1 MELEYRLFQDY
12 FGLLI
17 PLLIGLVLI
26 VYVKRSRPA
35 IIKGVLL
42 SHFSKVNFKN
52 IQNNIHDREVTIL
65 LWTSVFLQGLYLNS
79 YFIELNTPIY
89 FYYLIVAII
98 IGLKHLSLKISAKT
112 FNKEQ
117 LFEEYQ
123 TSFIAVVIKLGWF
136 LIPVSLINIIYLNKI
151 SINQRIDINKTTL
164 IFVLIFLVY
173 RLFFLFIQANKENI
187 SYLHIF
193 LYLCTLEILPI
204 VIISYYF
211 LNN

>member
-1 MELEYRLFQDY
+1 MQLEYRLFQDY

-52 IQNNIHDREVTIL
+52 TQNNIHDREVTIL

-136 LIPVSLINIIYLNKI
+136 LIPVSIINIIYLNKI
-151 SINQRIDINKTTL
+151 SINQRIELNKTML

-173 RLFFLFIQANKENI
+173 RLFFLFTQANKEKI

>member
-52 IQNNIHDREVTIL
+52 TQSNIHDREVTIL

-98 IGLKHLSLKISAKT
+98 ILLKHLSLKISAKT

-123 TSFIAVVIKLGWF
+123 TSFIVVVIKLGWF
-136 LIPVSLINIIYLNKI
+136 LIPVSIINIIYLNKI
-151 SINQRIDINKTTL
+151 TINQRIDLNKTAI
-164 IFVLIFLVY
+164 IFVLLFLLY
-173 RLFFLFIQANKENI
+173 RLFFLFTQAIKVKV

-204 VIISYYF
+204 VLISYYF

>member
-136 LIPVSLINIIYLNKI
+136 LIPVSIINIIYLNKI
-151 SINQRIDINKTTL
+151 SINQRIELNKTTL

>member
-136 LIPVSLINIIYLNKI
+136 LIPASIINIIYLNKI
-151 SINQRIDINKTTL
+151 SINQRIDLNKTML

-173 RLFFLFIQANKENI
+173 RLFFLFKQANKEKI

>member
-136 LIPVSLINIIYLNKI
+136 LIPVSIINIIYLNKI
-151 SINQRIDINKTTL
+151 SINQRIDLNKTML

-173 RLFFLFIQANKENI
+173 RLFFLLKQANKEKI

>member
-42 SHFSKVNFKN
+42 SHFSKINFKN
-52 IQNNIHDREVTIL
+52 IQSNIYDREVTIL

-79 YFIELNTPIY
+79 YFIEYNTPIY
-89 FYYLIVAII
+89 FYYLTVAII

-117 LFEEYQ
+117 LFEEYK
-123 TSFIAVVIKLGWF
+123 TSFIVVVIKLGWF
-136 LIPVSLINIIYLNKI
+136 LIPVSIINIIYLNKI
-151 SINQRIDINKTTL
+151 AINQRIDLNKTAL
-164 IFVLIFLVY
+164 IFVLLFLLY
-173 RLFFLFIQANKENI
+173 RLFFLVTQAIKVKI

-204 VIISYYF
+204 VVISYYF

>member
-42 SHFSKVNFKN
+42 SHFSKINFKN
-52 IQNNIHDREVTIL
+52 IQSNIYDREVTIL

-79 YFIELNTPIY
+79 YFIEYNTPIY
-89 FYYLIVAII
+89 FYYLTVAIT

-123 TSFIAVVIKLGWF
+123 TSFIVVVIKLGWF
-136 LIPVSLINIIYLNKI
+136 LIPVSIINIIYLNKI
-151 SINQRIDINKTTL
+151 AINQRIDLNKTAL
-164 IFVLIFLVY
+164 IFVLLFLLY
-173 RLFFLFIQANKENI
+173 RLFFLVTQAIKVKI

-204 VIISYYF
+204 VVISYYF

>member
-52 IQNNIHDREVTIL
+52 IQNNIHDKEVTIL

-89 FYYLIVAII
+89 FYYLIVAIT

-136 LIPVSLINIIYLNKI
+136 LIPVSIINIIYLNKI
-151 SINQRIDINKTTL
+151 SINQRIDLNKTML

-173 RLFFLFIQANKENI
+173 RLFFLFKQANKEKI

>member
-1 MELEYRLFQDY
+1 MQLEYRLFQDY

-17 PLLIGLVLI
+17 PLLMGLVLI
-26 VYVKRSRPA
+26 VYVKRIRPA

-42 SHFSKVNFKN
+42 SHFSKVHFKN
-52 IQNNIHDREVTIL
+52 TQSNIHDREVTIL
-65 LWTSVFLQGLYLNS
+65 LCTSVFHQGLYLNS
-79 YFIELNTPIY
+79 YFIQLNTPIY

-112 FNKEQ
+112 FNKQQ

-123 TSFIAVVIKLGWF
+123 TSFIVVVIKLGWL
-136 LIPVSLINIIYLNKI
+136 LIPFSIINIIYLSKI
-151 SINQRIDINKTTL
+151 SINQRIDLNKITL
-164 IFVLIFLVY
+164 IFVLLFLLY
-173 RLFFLFIQANKENI
+173 RLFFLFTKAINKKI

-211 LNN
+211 LYN

>member
-136 LIPVSLINIIYLNKI
+136 LIPVSIINIIYLNKI
-151 SINQRIDINKTTL
+151 SINQRIDLNKTML

-173 RLFFLFIQANKENI
+173 RLFFLFKQANKEKI

>member
-42 SHFSKVNFKN
+42 SHFSKINFKN
-52 IQNNIHDREVTIL
+52 IQSNIYDREVTIL

-117 LFEEYQ
+117 LFEEYK
-123 TSFIAVVIKLGWF
+123 TSFIVVVIKLGWF
-136 LIPVSLINIIYLNKI
+136 LIPVSIINIIYLNKI
-151 SINQRIDINKTTL
+151 AINQRIDLNKTAL
-164 IFVLIFLVY
+164 IFVLLFLLY
-173 RLFFLFIQANKENI
+173 RLFFLVTQAIKVKI

-204 VIISYYF
+204 VVISYYF

>member
-17 PLLIGLVLI
+17 PLLIGLALI

-52 IQNNIHDREVTIL
+52 TQSNIHDREVSIL

-79 YFIELNTPIY
+79 YFIELSTPIY

-136 LIPVSLINIIYLNKI
+136 LIPVSIINIIYLNKI
-151 SINQRIDINKTTL
+151 SINQRIDLNKTTL

-173 RLFFLFIQANKENI
+173 RLFFLFIQANKEKI

>member
-17 PLLIGLVLI
+17 PLFIGLVLI

-65 LWTSVFLQGLYLNS
+65 LWTSVFFQGLYLNS

-136 LIPVSLINIIYLNKI
+136 LIPVSIINIIYLNKI
-151 SINQRIDINKTTL
+151 SINQRIDLNKTTL
-164 IFVLIFLVY
+164 IFVLLFLVY
-173 RLFFLFIQANKENI
+173 RLFFLFTQAIKEKI

>member
-17 PLLIGLVLI
+17 PLLIGLALI

-52 IQNNIHDREVTIL
+52 IQNNIHDKEVTIL

-136 LIPVSLINIIYLNKI
+136 LIPVSIINIIYLNKI
-151 SINQRIDINKTTL
+151 SINQRIDLNKTML

-173 RLFFLFIQANKENI
+173 RLFFLFKQANKEKI